1 MNQIATQSDSRMLAI
16 EEKINRD
23 VSSAITVGVGG
34 ITFQNAGEVME
45 YAKMMAVSGS
55 AVPKHLRGQPGAC
68 LGIIDDA
75 IRFRTSPYALARKS
89 YFVNDNLAYEA
100 QVIAGVIN
108 AFAPLKQRPDIK
120 WEGEGP
126 DRVCIV
132 VAEFKDGAVREVKS
146 PKLKDIHPK
155 NSPLWKSDPDQ
166 QQSYYTL
173 RSFAR
178 RWCPEII
185 LGIYDV
191 EEMRFAEMRDVSP
204 EQPSVMQR
212 LQARQEAPQTR
223 EGFDQSF
230 VTRETAALT
239 GEADST
245 QTEDNSQ
252 SSDTPSP
259 SDEGSGG
266 EAMSPGQGTVAADH
280 SEPADAADQEEDAQ
294 ETSETS
300 KPADGQS
307 VASSSDLSN
316 EDRAWLKVIA
326 KMLWAAT
333 GVGDQDILS
342 RQFAGAREHQTPDT
356 ISKAARDRGNAIYQK
371 LKMVCFGEK
380 DSAEALTEIAMSAC
394 CDPKEIV

>member
-1 MNQIATQSDSRMLAI
+1 MNQLVPADQTSTREIGIVAGAGGSSIAP
-16 EEKINRD
+16 
-23 VSSAITVGVGG
+23 
-34 ITFQNAGEVME
+34 QNLGEVVRFAEVMCR
-45 YAKMMAVSGS
+45 ADIAL
-55 AVPKHLRGQPGAC
+55 PKHLRGNAGAC
-68 LGIIDDA
+68 MAVALQALQWEMNPFAVASKSYSVNGII
-75 IRFRTSPYALARKS
+75 
-89 YFVNDNLAYEA
+89 AYEA
-100 QVIAGVIN
+100 QLIAAVVNTRSGIKGR
-108 AFAPLKQRPDIK
+108 LKYEYFD
-120 WEGEGP
+120 EGEAMWC
-126 DRVCIV
+126 RVSGTL
-132 VAEFKDGAVREVKS
+132 DDEVCTYDS
-146 PKLKDIHPK
+146 PPVSAITPK
-155 NSPLWKSDPDQ
+155 NSPLWKTDQ
-166 QQSYYTL
+166 RQQLGYYSA
-173 RSFAR
+173 RSWAR
-178 RWCPEII
+178 RHCPEVL
-185 LGIYDV
+185 LGIYDRD
-191 EEMRFAEMRDVSP
+191 EASSIGPENARDVT
-204 EQPSVMQR
+204 PSVMQR

-239 GEADST
+239 GEADSN
-245 QTEDNSQ
+245 QTEANSQ

-259 SDEGSGG
+259 SDEGSV
-266 EAMSPGQGTVAADH
+266 ETSPTPSPAADY

-294 ETSETS
+294 ASETS

-307 VASSSDLSN
+307 VASSSDLSD

>member
-1 MNQIATQSDSRMLAI
+1 MNQIVTQSDSRMLAI

-23 VSSAITVGVGG
+23 VSSAISVGVGG

-120 WEGEGP
+120 WEGEGQ

-132 VAEFKDGAVREVKS
+132 IGEFKDGSIREVRS
-146 PKLKDIHPK
+146 PKLRDIKPQ

-191 EEMRFAEMRDVSP
+191 EELRFAEMRDVSP
-204 EQPSVMQR
+204 RPSLADRLAAARTEPQGDQQQP
-212 LQARQEAPQTR
+212 
-223 EGFDQSF
+223 EGFALAH

-239 GEADST
+239 GEPASG

-252 SSDTPSP
+252 SSDATTDDNGSDGPPSP
-259 SDEGSGG
+259 D
-266 EAMSPGQGTVAADH
+266 QTVAADSSAT
-280 SEPADAADQEEDAQ
+280 SEVQNPDEAASEAGDVETQEEPD
-294 ETSETS
+294 
-300 KPADGQS
+300 
-307 VASSSDLSN
+307 VSSASDLVTLN
-316 EDRAWLKVIA
+316 LMVECLEKFVALATDETVPEATKRRHNVEFAKNAWKEALPQRLDFVK
-326 KMLWAAT
+326 T
-333 GVGDQDILS
+333 
-342 RQFAGAREHQTPDT
+342 
-356 ISKAARDRGNAIYQK
+356 
-371 LKMVCFGEK
+371 CFETADKIVKGELG
-380 DSAEALTEIAMSAC
+380 AEAAKRYLEGL
-394 CDPKEIV
+394 V

>member
-1 MNQIATQSDSRMLAI
+1 MNQIARTDDRMVAI
-16 EEKINRD
+16 ENRINQQ
-23 VSSAITVGVGG
+23 VSSAISVGTGG
-34 ITFQNAGEVME
+34 ISFQNAGEVME

-132 VAEFKDGAVREVKS
+132 IAEFKDGSVREVRS

-191 EEMRFAEMRDVSP
+191 EEMRSIDHRDDEPRQSLAD
-204 EQPSVMQR
+204 R
-212 LQARQEAPQTR
+212 LSAAREGSAQEPAGPR
-223 EGFDQSF
+223 EGFDPDF
-230 VTRETAALT
+230 VTRETDGLSAGTETCAEPSSIDTGDDAGGGKAEPSRPLAADPIPSEPNSDDET
-239 GEADST
+239 GEPA
-245 QTEDNSQ
+245 
-252 SSDTPSP
+252 
-259 SDEGSGG
+259 G
-266 EAMSPGQGTVAADH
+266 EAPDC
-280 SEPADAADQEEDAQ
+280 PDAADSPVDPTWIRTFAKIVVAGIGPDEADVVTVSKSLFKAGLTEDQRTKARSITNYARAVSRN
-294 ETSETS
+294 EMER
-300 KPADGQS
+300 AD
-307 VASSSDLSN
+307 AID
-316 EDRAWLKVIA
+316 VIA
-326 KMLWAAT
+326 
-333 GVGDQDILS
+333 GI
-342 RQFAGAREHQTPDT
+342 AGMEA
-356 ISKAARDRGNAIYQK
+356 
-371 LKMVCFGEK
+371 GEL
-380 DSAEALTEIAMSAC
+380 A
-394 CDPKEIV
+394 

>member
-120 WEGEGP
+120 WTGEGP

-132 VAEFKDGAVREVKS
+132 IAEFKDGAVREVKS

-239 GEADST
+239 GEAAST

-252 SSDTPSP
+252 SSDNPSP
-259 SDEGSGG
+259 SDEGSDG
-266 EAMSPGQGTVAADH
+266 AMSPGHTVAATN
-280 SEPADAADQEEDAQ
+280 SEPADAADTEEDAQ
-294 ETSETS
+294 ASETS
-300 KPADGQS
+300 KADHGGQS
-307 VASSSDLSN
+307 ASSSELSPD
-316 EDRAWLKVIA
+316 DREWLLSVA
-326 KMLWAAT
+326 KQLWAAT
-333 GVGDQDILS
+333 GIGEQELVAGIANDLRNKAPEAISQVARAKALS
-342 RQFAGAREHQTPDT
+342 IVKQC
-356 ISKAARDRGNAIYQK
+356 K
-371 LKMVCFGEK
+371 LVCFGEQEAADTLELIAGIVGVETK
-380 DSAEALTEIAMSAC
+380 D
-394 CDPKEIV
+394 IV

>member
-120 WEGEGP
+120 WEGEGL

-132 VAEFKDGAVREVKS
+132 IAEFKDGSVREVRS

-212 LQARQEAPQTR
+212 LQARQEGSQTR

-230 VTRETAALT
+230 VARETAALT
-239 GEADST
+239 GEADSS

-252 SSDTPSP
+252 SSVASPDDGSSGGDTPSSQTAAATNSQP
-259 SDEGSGG
+259 DDESGTAEEG
-266 EAMSPGQGTVAADH
+266 DNTGPVTTETA
-280 SEPADAADQEEDAQ
+280 EP
-294 ETSETS
+294 
-300 KPADGQS
+300 
-307 VASSSDLSN
+307 SSDLTPG
-316 EDRAWLKVIA
+316 DRAWLLELA
-326 KMLWAAT
+326 KQLWAAT
-333 GVGDQDILS
+333 GLGEQELVSSIAADLRKTAPENLS
-342 RQFAGAREHQTPDT
+342 QL
-356 ISKAARDRGNAIYQK
+356 ARDKALSVVKQCK
-371 LKMVCFGEK
+371 LVCFGEQ
-380 DSAEALTEIAMSAC
+380 EASDTLPIIAGIVGIEVGEIA
-394 CDPKEIV
+394 

>member
-1 MNQIATQSDSRMLAI
+1 MNQIVTQSDSRMLAI

-23 VSSAITVGVGG
+23 VSSAISVGVGG

-120 WEGEGP
+120 WEGEGQ

-132 VAEFKDGAVREVKS
+132 IGEFKDGSIREVRS
-146 PKLKDIHPK
+146 PKLRDIKPQ

-191 EEMRFAEMRDVSP
+191 EELRFAEMRDVSP
-204 EQPSVMQR
+204 RPSLADR
-212 LQARQEAPQTR
+212 LAAARTEPQGDQQQS
-223 EGFDQSF
+223 EGFALAH

-239 GEADST
+239 GEPAST
-245 QTEDNSQ
+245 QPEDNSQ
-252 SSDTPSP
+252 SSDAP
-259 SDEGSGG
+259 SDDNGSDDAPTPG
-266 EAMSPGQGTVAADH
+266 EVAANP
-280 SEPADAADQEEDAQ
+280 SEPADEAEAGAGDIEARDEPDASPASEPVRTRADCLKAFMTTATDPDLDVAGRRDLLEQMKDWW
-294 ETSETS
+294 
-300 KPADGQS
+300 KADLPN
-307 VASSSDLSN
+307 DL
-316 EDRAWLKVIA
+316 DFVKACL
-326 KMLWAAT
+326 AT
-333 GVGDQDILS
+333 GDKV
-342 RQFAGAREHQTPDT
+342 A
-356 ISKAARDRGNAIYQK
+356 K
-371 LKMVCFGEK
+371 GELG
-380 DSAEALTEIAMSAC
+380 AEAAKRYLEGLL
-394 CDPKEIV
+394 

>member
-1 MNQIATQSDSRMLAI
+1 MSQIATQSDSRVLAI

-120 WEGEGP
+120 WEGEGL

-132 VAEFKDGAVREVKS
+132 IAEFKGGAVREVKS

-212 LQARQEAPQTR
+212 LQARQEAPQRR

-239 GEADST
+239 GEADSA
-245 QTEDNSQ
+245 QTVDSSQ

-259 SDEGSGG
+259 SDDGSG
-266 EAMSPGQGTVAADH
+266 EASPSPSPAADLSPD
-280 SEPADAADQEEDAQ
+280 SESGKEEGDNAGQVTTGQAA
-294 ETSETS
+294 
-300 KPADGQS
+300 P
-307 VASSSDLSN
+307 SSDQ
-316 EDRAWLKVIA
+316 DRIRLALKRECLDEFMRIA
-326 KMLWAAT
+326 TDPSLDVAGRRSVLEQVRDPWKAELPRDLDFVKACLAT
-333 GVGDQDILS
+333 ADKVAKGEL
-342 RQFAGAREHQTPDT
+342 GADE
-356 ISKAARDRGNAIYQK
+356 ARKYLEG
-371 LKMVCFGEK
+371 LV
-380 DSAEALTEIAMSAC
+380 
-394 CDPKEIV
+394 

>member
-204 EQPSVMQR
+204 EQPSVMTR
-212 LQARQEAPQTR
+212 LQQRQEAPQTR

-239 GEADST
+239 GEADSN

-252 SSDTPSP
+252 SSDAPSP
-259 SDEGSGG
+259 SDEGSDG
-266 EAMSPGQGTVAADH
+266 AMSPGQTVAADL
-280 SEPADAADQEEDAQ
+280 SDAGNGVDEGAGDIGA
-294 ETSETS
+294 
-300 KPADGQS
+300 AGGQS
-307 VASSSDLSN
+307 ASSAPAYSRADCVTAFMRTATDPALSVTERRELLAEMKDWWKDALSDDLPFVK
-316 EDRAWLKVIA
+316 DCLTTADKVA
-326 KMLWAAT
+326 KGELLEA
-333 GVGDQDILS
+333 
-342 RQFAGAREHQTPDT
+342 
-356 ISKAARDRGNAIYQK
+356 AARKYLDAIP
-371 LKMVCFGEK
+371 
-380 DSAEALTEIAMSAC
+380 A
-394 CDPKEIV
+394 PKGGA

>member
-1 MNQIATQSDSRMLAI
+1 MNQIVTQSGNRMMTI

-100 QVIAGVIN
+100 QVIAGIIN

-120 WEGEGP
+120 WEGEGLE
-126 DRVCIV
+126 RVCIV
-132 VAEFKDGAVREVKS
+132 IAEFKDGSVREVRS

-212 LQARQEAPQTR
+212 LQARQEPAQQR
-223 EGFDQSF
+223 EGFDPAHIAS
-230 VTRETAALT
+230 ETAALT
-239 GEADST
+239 GEPDSG
-245 QTEDNSQ
+245 QSEDISQ
-252 SSDTPSP
+252 SSGPSA
-259 SDEGSGG
+259 DDGG
-266 EAMSPGQGTVAADH
+266 DGEDLSPGQTVAADPSH
-280 SEPADAADQEEDAQ
+280 GDEGAQAGQDGEP
-294 ETSETS
+294 
-300 KPADGQS
+300 
-307 VASSSDLSN
+307 ASSSDQTG
-316 EDRAWLKVIA
+316 EERAWLIKAA
-326 KMLWAAT
+326 KMLIGAAAP
-333 GVGDQDILS
+333 GGDPDIVR
-342 RQFAGAREHQTPDT
+342 RQYAALIKNETPAS
-356 ISKAARDRGNAIYQK
+356 ISQESIAKANAIGK
-371 LKMVCFGEK
+371 RMVAVCESTEELDLDLIAGLARC
-380 DSAEALTEIAMSAC
+380 DVAELRT
-394 CDPKEIV
+394 

>member
-132 VAEFKDGAVREVKS
+132 IAEFKDGAVREVKS

-191 EEMRFAEMRDVSP
+191 EEMRFAELRDVSP

-212 LQARQEAPQTR
+212 LQARQEAPQAR

-230 VTRETAALT
+230 VARETAALT
-239 GEADST
+239 GEADSP

-259 SDEGSGG
+259 SDDEGSDG
-266 EAMSPGQGTVAADH
+266 AMSPGHTVAADLSDAGNGVDEGEAEQ
-280 SEPADAADQEEDAQ
+280 SEAEDSPAASTA
-294 ETSETS
+294 S
-300 KPADGQS
+300 PA
-307 VASSSDLSN
+307 LSY
-316 EDRAWLKVIA
+316 EDRAWLIKAVKMLVPCAMPGGDIGVVQAQYSGLIKSETPATISELAIA
-326 KMLWAAT
+326 KAVAICKRLVA
-333 GVGDQDILS
+333 VCEQSEELDRDLI
-342 RQFAGAREHQTPDT
+342 AGLA
-356 ISKAARDRGNAIYQK
+356 G
-371 LKMVCFGEK
+371 
-380 DSAEALTEIAMSAC
+380 
-394 CDPKEIV
+394 CDVSEVP

>member
-132 VAEFKDGAVREVKS
+132 IAEFKDGAVREVKS

-230 VTRETAALT
+230 VARETAALT
-239 GEADST
+239 GEADSG
-245 QTEDNSQ
+245 QTEANSQ
-252 SSDTPSP
+252 SSELPP
-259 SDEGSGG
+259 SDEGSADATTSSVGDPAAELSPAEEAGMEEGG
-266 EAMSPGQGTVAADH
+266 NPGQVTREAAPSSTYSRADCVRAFMQTATDPDLDIAGRRDLLAEMKDWWKDALSADLDFVKACLSTANKVAKG
-280 SEPADAADQEEDAQ
+280 ELQEA
-294 ETSETS
+294 
-300 KPADGQS
+300 
-307 VASSSDLSN
+307 
-316 EDRAWLKVIA
+316 
-326 KMLWAAT
+326 
-333 GVGDQDILS
+333 
-342 RQFAGAREHQTPDT
+342 
-356 ISKAARDRGNAIYQK
+356 AARTYLDAIP
-371 LKMVCFGEK
+371 
-380 DSAEALTEIAMSAC
+380 A
-394 CDPKEIV
+394 PKGGV

>member
-120 WEGEGP
+120 WEGEGL

-132 VAEFKDGAVREVKS
+132 IAEFKDGAVREVKS

-191 EEMRFAEMRDVSP
+191 EEMRFAELRDVSP

-212 LQARQEAPQTR
+212 LQSRQEAPLTR

-239 GEADST
+239 GEADSN

-259 SDEGSGG
+259 SDEGSDG
-266 EAMSPGQGTVAADH
+266 AMSPGQTVAADLSPDDESGKEEGDNTGH
-280 SEPADAADQEEDAQ
+280 VTTEQAA
-294 ETSETS
+294 
-300 KPADGQS
+300 P
-307 VASSSDLSN
+307 SSDLSA
-316 EDRAWLKVIA
+316 EDREWLLSVA
-326 KMLWAAT
+326 KQLWAAT
-333 GVGDQDILS
+333 GIGEQELV
-342 RQFAGAREHQTPDT
+342 AGIANDLRSQAPAAV
-356 ISKAARDRGNAIYQK
+356 SQAARAKALSIVKQCK
-371 LKMVCFGEK
+371 LVCFGEQ
-380 DSAEALTEIAMSAC
+380 EAADTL
-394 CDPKEIV
+394 EIVAGIAGVETKDVV

>member
-1 MNQIATQSDSRMLAI
+1 
-16 EEKINRD
+16 
-23 VSSAITVGVGG
+23 
-34 ITFQNAGEVME
+34 
-45 YAKMMAVSGS
+45 MMAVSGS

-132 VAEFKDGAVREVKS
+132 IAEFKDGAVREVKS

-212 LQARQEAPQTR
+212 LQARQEGSQTR

-239 GEADST
+239 GEADSG

-252 SSDTPSP
+252 SSVPSP
-259 SDEGSGG
+259 DDGSSGG
-266 EAMSPGQGTVAADH
+266 ETPSSQTAAATNSQPDDESGTSEEGDNPGQVTTETAA
-280 SEPADAADQEEDAQ
+280 P
-294 ETSETS
+294 
-300 KPADGQS
+300 
-307 VASSSDLSN
+307 SSDLHSG
-316 EDRAWLKVIA
+316 DRAWLLELA
-326 KMLWAAT
+326 KQLWAAT
-333 GVGDQDILS
+333 GLGEQELVSAIAADLRKTAPEDLS
-342 RQFAGAREHQTPDT
+342 QL
-356 ISKAARDRGNAIYQK
+356 ARDKALSVVKQCK
-371 LKMVCFGEK
+371 LVCFGEQ
-380 DSAEALTEIAMSAC
+380 EAGDTLPIIAGIVGVEVGEIA
-394 CDPKEIV
+394 

>member
-120 WEGEGP
+120 WTGEGP

-132 VAEFKDGAVREVKS
+132 IAEFKDGAVREVKS

-204 EQPSVMQR
+204 EQPSVMTR
-212 LQARQEAPQTR
+212 LQQRQEAPQAR

-239 GEADST
+239 GEADSG
-245 QTEDNSQ
+245 QIEDNSQ

-259 SDEGSGG
+259 SDEGSDG
-266 EAMSPGQGTVAADH
+266 AMSPGQTVAATN
-280 SEPADAADQEEDAQ
+280 SEPASGGPTEEDAPKA
-294 ETSETS
+294 SETAS
-300 KPADGQS
+300 KADHGGQS
-307 VASSSDLSN
+307 ASSSEPIPAYKRMVMQECIENML
-316 EDRAWLKVIA
+316 RA
-326 KMLWAAT
+326 
-333 GVGDQDILS
+333 
-342 RQFAGAREHQTPDT
+342 
-356 ISKAARDRGNAIYQK
+356 
-371 LKMVCFGEK
+371 
-380 DSAEALTEIAMSAC
+380 AMSAKDEADRIEKARIAFL
-394 CDPKEIV
+394 DPQNLGDFPDFVNRCADTALRVVGKPAERDRAKEYLTGRIPA